1 MAKIYEEAVRK
12 ARLLAEGLTN
22 NIEEVAKQGD
32 SKVQIDTLVAI
43 ADDADA
49 KNKELDELRSVVTL
63 KTKEARDV
71 LAELNAKIKDLK
83 TAVKPH
89 YDQDRWK
96 WFGIEDKK

>member
-22 NIEEVAKQGD
+22 NIEEVTKHGV
-32 SKVQIDTLVAI
+32 SKGQIDALVAI

-49 KNKELDELRSVVTL
+49 MNKELDELRAIVSS
-63 KTKEARDV
+63 KTKAARDV
-71 LAELNAKIKDLK
+71 LTELNAKIKDLK

>member
-22 NIEEVAKQGD
+22 NIEEVAKHGV

-71 LAELNAKIKDLK
+71 LAELNTTIKDLK
-83 TAVKPH
+83 TTVKPH
-89 YDQDRWK
+89 YEQDRWK

>member
-22 NIEEVAKQGD
+22 NIEEVAKHGV

-63 KTKEARDV
+63 KT
-71 LAELNAKIKDLK
+71 
-83 TAVKPH
+83 
-89 YDQDRWK
+89 
-96 WFGIEDKK
+96 